1 MIWEPIK
8 RWLYRGNRP
17 GRVASWLNR
26 GWVALQARG
35 VGPQN
40 LVTLEVV
47 GHRSGRLISLPLM
60 IASIDGERYVASMLG
75 ADAAW
80 VRNVKAADGYA
91 VLRHESAEKVRLEEV
106 AVAERS
112 PLLKSYLQ
120 QAPGARPHVPVSR
133 DAPVEAFE
141 AIAAN
146 FPVFRVRRVS

>member
-91 VLRHESAEKVRLEEV
+91 VLRHESAEKVRLAYQEDGYYNCQV
-106 AVAERS
+106 I
-112 PLLKSYLQ
+112 
-120 QAPGARPHVPVSR
+120 PVIQSVDEDR
-133 DAPVEAFE
+133 KRLTYF
-141 AIAAN
+141 I
-146 FPVFRVRRVS
+146 